1 MSVKWLSARLPGP
14 SKSVIK
20 QASQF
25 TVHTD
30 QFLGIMTFAPLFD
43 FLKKKHHAL
52 VWNGEFLIVLRLWI
66 FFPFE
71 STLVFSWRES
81 LVG

>member
-1 MSVKWLSARLPGP
+1 VSVKWLSARLPGP

-30 QFLGIMTFAPLFD
+30 QFLGIMTFPPLFY

-52 VWNGEFLIVLRLWI
+52 VWNREFLIVLRLRI
-66 FFPFE
+66 FSPLKVLGIFMA
-71 STLVFSWRES
+71 
-81 LVG
+81 